1 MGEVFMRYLLSIVL
15 VLLVSIPV
23 YAVNFR
29 ELFEREFLSKPWTI
43 ERAEESTCI
52 ECHTSELMKAEL
64 RGIPQKWKKSWHY
77 KNGISCDDCHG
88 GDREDKDM
96 AMSHKRGFVGK
107 PGYSE
112 VPEFCGKCHIGILK
126 NYKMSGHGRALR
138 FTGTGPNC
146 VTCHGSHNIQQASV
160 DIIYER
166 RCTQCHSYERA
177 KAIKQAL
184 FGIEDRMRKLSDN
197 ILSLKAQGVYM
208 DEEERELFRTKAE
221 FRTLFHTID
230 VGIIKDNTESFSQRL
245 DAIEEK
251 INGLF
256 KELDFRRNF
265 SMFLMLLFA
274 GMAVV
279 ISLISNRYKE

>member
-15 VLLVSIPV
+15 VLLTSLPV

-52 ECHTSELMKAEL
+52 ECHTSELMKPEL
-64 RGIPQKWKKSWHY
+64 RKIPQEWKKSWHY
-77 KNGISCDDCHG
+77 KNDISCDDCHG

-107 PGYSE
+107 PEYSE

-138 FTGTGPNC
+138 YTGTGPNC
-146 VTCHGSHNIQQASV
+146 VTCHGSHNIQKASL

-184 FGIEDRMRKLSDN
+184 FDIENRMAKLRED
-197 ILSLKAQGVYM
+197 ILSLRAQGVYM

-230 VGIIKDNTESFSQRL
+230 VNLIKNNIDEFSNRL
-245 DAIEEK
+245 NSIDARVK
-251 INGLF
+251 ATF
-256 KELDFRRNF
+256 KELVFRRNY
-265 SMFLMLLFA
+265 SVFLMLLFI
-274 GMAVV
+274 GMAVIIAM
-279 ISLISNRYKE
+279 ISSRYRE